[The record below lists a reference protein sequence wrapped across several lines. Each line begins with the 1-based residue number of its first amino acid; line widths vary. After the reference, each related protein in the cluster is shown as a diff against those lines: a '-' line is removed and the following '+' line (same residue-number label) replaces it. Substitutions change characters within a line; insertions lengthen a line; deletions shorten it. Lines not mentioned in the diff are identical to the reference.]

1 MPFPEGFYLWV
12 ARWEGI
18 EGFLATLEVGANML
32 CSAADIV
39 FVFWFLR
46 IAGIARAEQGRKA
59 IRLRYF
65 ILAACLLLT
74 PALLFF
80 KGPVLMIW
88 TSLILGIPYI
98 LLAGSVFF
106 EIPGIVKLVRRR
118 IHKAPASGGFSGP
131 DEAL

>member
-1 MPFPEGFYLWV
+1 MLILERFFLWI

-18 EGFLATLEVGANML
+18 LGFLGSLEVWTNML
-32 CSAADIV
+32 CSATDIL

-46 IAGIARAEQGRKA
+46 IADIARAEQGRKA
-59 IRLRYF
+59 IRLRYSV
-65 ILAACLLLT
+65 LAVCLLLT
-74 PALLFF
+74 PALLLF

>member
-1 MPFPEGFYLWV
+1 MLVLDRFFLWV

-18 EGFLATLEVGANML
+18 SGFLGSLEVWTNML
-32 CSAADIV
+32 CSATDIL

-46 IAGIARAEQGRKA
+46 IADIARSEQGRGA
-59 IRLRYF
+59 IRLRYPV
-65 ILAACLLLT
+65 LAVCLLLT
-74 PALLFF
+74 PALLFLE
-80 KGPVLMIW
+80 GPALMVW
-88 TSLILGIPYI
+88 TSLILGVPYL

-118 IHKAPASGGFSGP
+118 IQKAPSSGKISAP

>member
-1 MPFPEGFYLWV
+1 MPIVDRFFLWI

-18 EGFLATLEVGANML
+18 PGFLGSLEVWTNML

-118 IHKAPASGGFSGP
+118 IQKTPSSGESSGP
-131 DEAL
+131 DGAL

>member
-1 MPFPEGFYLWV
+1 MPIVDRFFLWI

-18 EGFLATLEVGANML
+18 PGFLGSLEVWTNML

-59 IRLRYF
+59 IRLRYS

-74 PALLFF
+74 PALFLF

-118 IHKAPASGGFSGP
+118 IQKTPPSGESSGP
-131 DEAL
+131 DGAL